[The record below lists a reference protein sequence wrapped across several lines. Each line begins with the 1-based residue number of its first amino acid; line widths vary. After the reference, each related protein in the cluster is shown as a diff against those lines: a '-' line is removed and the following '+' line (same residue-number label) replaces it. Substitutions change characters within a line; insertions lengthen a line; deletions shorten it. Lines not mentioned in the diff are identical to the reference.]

1 MRFNTLK
8 NAFLILCM
16 LFFTGNILHAADSNN
31 GESSLPTSIYTGLQ
45 GKYHVQGIAIDKE
58 KGHIYFSFTT
68 RLIKMDLKGNLIGS
82 VEGLTGHLGCLTR
95 NPVDGR
101 IYGSLEYK
109 NDAIGK
115 GIAGEKAE
123 KRDNAFYIV
132 IFDPDKITRPNMSA
146 EKDGVMTS
154 VYLKEVVDDFE
165 ATVTHQGE
173 EIKHRYGCAGI
184 DGVTFAPEVGKKD
197 GKMLLYVSYGIYND
211 LKRTDNDYQVM
222 RAYDT
227 SKWSK
232 YENPLSQE
240 NMHKQGPAKSKDLY
254 FVYTGNTDWGIQ
266 NLAYDPATGNMLAA
280 VYKGKKKEFPNFAFF
295 MFDWSKPA
303 KKMQLKGY
311 DGKMIQKTIPLASQG
326 IYDEKTGTYGWHFKF
341 GVTGLCPLGNGY
353 FYISHSNS
361 KPQQSCT
368 AKLYKWTGAPDGPFQ
383 LVTE

>member
-123 KRDNAFYIV
+123 KL
-132 IFDPDKITRPNMSA
+132 PNPS
-146 EKDGVMTS
+146 
-154 VYLKEVVDDFE
+154 
-165 ATVTHQGE
+165 
-173 EIKHRYGCAGI
+173 R
-184 DGVTFAPEVGKKD
+184 
-197 GKMLLYVSYGIYND
+197 
-211 LKRTDNDYQVM
+211 
-222 RAYDT
+222 
-227 SKWSK
+227 
-232 YENPLSQE
+232 
-240 NMHKQGPAKSKDLY
+240 
-254 FVYTGNTDWGIQ
+254 
-266 NLAYDPATGNMLAA
+266 
-280 VYKGKKKEFPNFAFF
+280 
-295 MFDWSKPA
+295 
-303 KKMQLKGY
+303 
-311 DGKMIQKTIPLASQG
+311 
-326 IYDEKTGTYGWHFKF
+326 
-341 GVTGLCPLGNGY
+341 
-353 FYISHSNS
+353 
-361 KPQQSCT
+361 
-368 AKLYKWTGAPDGPFQ
+368 
-383 LVTE
+383 